1 MAEAF
6 SYFKMALRGL
16 TRKRAAAGGF
26 LANGIHPTRG
36 FSILLT
42 RYATDMRC
50 EILHFGTTLPEQNL
64 RKKQIEP
71 SLRDRISLE
80 SSLPK
85 KLAL

>member
-36 FSILLT
+36 LSILLT
-42 RYATDMRC
+42 PVHNRYEM
-50 EILHFGTTLPEQNL
+50 
-64 RKKQIEP
+64 
-71 SLRDRISLE
+71 
-80 SSLPK
+80 
-85 KLAL
+85 